1 MWCIKINYGKTA
13 EGETINS
20 SSSWG
25 NSMARR
31 RRPDAVHVEL
41 VLNVQVVEMID
52 VELTITVLVLKRPNG
67 DQNRP

>member
-1 MWCIKINYGKTA
+1 
-13 EGETINS
+13 
-20 SSSWG
+20 
-25 NSMARR
+25 MARR